1 MPIINV
7 KIAHPEGSSLIPRA
21 AALATDLTAR
31 ILGKDPKLTAVV
43 VDNVPPS
50 QWFVAGRSLA
60 ELGQASFFLEVRI
73 VDGTNTKD
81 QKAQYVAEVFGAFG
95 ELLGALHP
103 ESYVHVVEAI
113 ADAYGFGG
121 LTQEHRYVKKQ
132 LAGARQS

>member
-1 MPIINV
+1 MPIINI
-7 KIAHPEGSSLIPRA
+7 KIAHPEGEALIPKA
-21 AALATDLTAR
+21 AALAADLTAR

-43 VDNVPPS
+43 VENVSPAR
-50 QWFVAGRSLA
+50 WFVAGQSLA

-81 QKAQYVAEVFGAFG
+81 QKARYVAEVFRGFG

-121 LTQEHRYVKKQ
+121 RTQEHRYVEKQ
-132 LAGARQS
+132 LGGTR